1 MLHALSDSLRVDFH
15 PKKKINDFYFDA
27 WLTVII
33 QFRDVKTIF
42 FFIQFAN
49 VEWGRRAD
57 FAANLK
63 FNLVSS
69 QAIYK
74 N

>member
-42 FFIQFAN
+42 FLFSLPMSSGGGEQIS
-49 VEWGRRAD
+49 RR
-57 FAANLK
+57 
-63 FNLVSS
+63 
-69 QAIYK
+69 I
-74 N
+74 